1 MKKVSVFV
9 MDKDKIASL
18 EKIRDLGLLHI
29 EKRDVPAEKL
39 ASLLDRKAKLEQAG
53 GVLLSFAP
61 KKPVADAAV
70 SVPEDIPAFVISLFE
85 KRKNLQDMISTNAR
99 ELGRIEKWG
108 DFNPAAFKELGENG
122 SPLYLYELTPKSF
135 AEIGEQSV
143 IVVYRDKKVIRC
155 VSVGAPLEGET
166 AFSLP
171 ERSLGELQA
180 ETANGLREIAGIEKT
195 LAISAPLLANINEES
210 GALSQKI
217 EFETAR
223 CGMETIDDAAGALSV
238 CSITGFIPDEDLGVL
253 KRGAAENGWALYADE
268 PDEEDPVPTKLKNNR
283 LVSLIYPLTGF
294 LETLPGYREV
304 DISGWFLFFFC
315 IFFGMI
321 FGDAGYGL
329 LLLLGALIGILKT
342 QKTGVPAAFK
352 MLLLLS
358 ITNTLWGV
366 LTCSWFGMNISV
378 VPQILQNISL
388 PLISTST
395 GGHNLWT
402 LVGLATAK
410 TGEAAQKAY
419 VDENLR
425 LFCFSLALAQLS
437 VAHIKGIIRNIR
449 SLKLFADLGQLL
461 MLCGM
466 YGVILYLVVS
476 SKRFPFLETNLN
488 LILGLIGSG
497 FGLSFI
503 FAYYDGSIVK
513 SIVESLKNI
522 ISVVLGVTNVFS
534 DIMSYIRLWAVGL
547 AGASIS
553 ATVNTMAGPL
563 LGNFL
568 LFLGVILLV
577 FGHGLNM
584 VMNVLSVLVHGVR
597 LNTLEFSSHVGLGW
611 SGIAYKPFANK
622 TVKK

>member
-9 MDKDKIASL
+9 MDKEKIASL
-18 EKIRDLGLLHI
+18 EKIRDFGLLHI
-29 EKRDVPAEKL
+29 ERQDVPAEKIGP
-39 ASLLDRKAKLEQAG
+39 LLDRKAKLEQAVG
-53 GVLLSFAP
+53 ILKSFAP
-61 KKPVADAAV
+61 KKPAPGAVASIPD
-70 SVPEDIPAFVISLFE
+70 DIPAFVIGLFE
-85 KRKNLQDMISTNAR
+85 KRKNIQDMISANAR
-99 ELGRIEKWG
+99 ERSRIEKWG
-108 DFNPAAFKELGENG
+108 DFSPAALKEIAEKGI
-122 SPLYLYELTPKSF
+122 SLYLYELTPKSF
-135 AEIGEQSV
+135 AGTGGQNV
-143 IVVYRDKKVIRC
+143 IILHRDKKSVRC

-166 AFSLP
+166 AFSIP

-180 ETANGLREIAGIEKT
+180 ETAGGLREIAEIEKKLT
-195 LAISAPLLANINEES
+195 ASAPLLAVINEES
-210 GALSQKI
+210 GVLAQKI

-223 CGMETIDDAAGALSV
+223 IGMDAIDDADDALNVSR
-238 CSITGFIPDEDLGVL
+238 ITGFIPDEDLGVL

-268 PDEEDPVPTKLKNNR
+268 PEEEDPVPTKLKNNR

-329 LLLLGALIGILKT
+329 LLLLGAVTGIVKT
-342 QKTGVPAAFK
+342 QKNGVPAVFK

-366 LTCSWFGMNISV
+366 LTCSWFGMDVSV
-378 VPQILQNISL
+378 LPRILQNISL
-388 PLISTST
+388 PLISTAV
-395 GGHNLWT
+395 GGNNLWT
-402 LVGLATAK
+402 LVGLAAAK

-476 SKRFPFLETNLN
+476 SERFPFLESSLDV
-488 LILGLIGSG
+488 ILGLIGSG

-503 FAYYDGSIVK
+503 FAYYDGNIIK